1 MSTEILLGQVLEN
14 DEKKDKIATVDVGKE
29 TLKVGGVGGDG
40 VVGGVGGDGVVGG
53 GECWRRNWRSAFSI
67 TGEI

>member
-1 MSTEILLGQVLEN
+1 MEN

-40 VVGGVGGDGVVGG
+40 VVGG